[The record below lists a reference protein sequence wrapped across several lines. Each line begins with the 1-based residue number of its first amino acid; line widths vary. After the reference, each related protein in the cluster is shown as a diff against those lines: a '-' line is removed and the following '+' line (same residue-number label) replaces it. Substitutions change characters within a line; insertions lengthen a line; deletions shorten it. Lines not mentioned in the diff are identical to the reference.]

1 MKAIGQHGDDL
12 EIRELDAPEPGC
24 GEVRIRVA
32 AAGVNRPDIL
42 QRKGQYPP
50 PSGASKILG
59 LEVAGWV
66 EQTGPAVW
74 DLREG
79 DPVCAL
85 VAGGG
90 YAELC
95 VAPAV
100 QCLPVPAGLDVA
112 DAAALPEAVFTVWA
126 NLFEAAG
133 LLPGERVLIHGGS
146 SGIGTT
152 AIQMARARGAEV
164 YTTAGSAERARRC
177 EDLGAARA
185 ADHRDEDFVQ
195 VFRNATEE
203 KHPMDVV
210 LDLVGGEY
218 VAKNLSL
225 LRQAGRHVSIGV
237 MGGPEATIPIF
248 HVMQRRLVLTGST
261 LRGRPVPEKGRLR
274 DEVRNHVW
282 PWVES
287 SLIRPQISHRL
298 PLEDA
303 RDAHALLER
312 SEHFG
317 KVLLQV

>member
-12 EIRELDAPEPGC
+12 ELRELDAPEPGC

-50 PSGASKILG
+50 PFGASEILG

-133 LLPGERVLIHGGS
+133 LVPGERVLIHGGS

-164 YTTAGSAERARRC
+164 YTTAGSAERAKRC

-185 ADHRDEDFVQ
+185 ADHRNEDFVQ

-237 MGGPEATIPIF
+237 MGGPKATIPIF
-248 HVMQRRLVLTGST
+248 EVMHRRLVLTGST

-274 DEVRNHVW
+274 DEVQNHVW
-282 PWVES
+282 PWIES
-287 SLIRPQISHRL
+287 SMVRPQISHRL
-298 PLEDA
+298 PLEHA
-303 RDAHALLER
+303 REAHSLLER

>member
-185 ADHRDEDFVQ
+185 ADHRDKDFVQ

>member
-12 EIRELDAPEPGC
+12 ELRELDAPEPGC

-50 PSGASKILG
+50 PSGASEVLG

-164 YTTAGSAERARRC
+164 YTTAGSAERAKRC

-185 ADHRDEDFVQ
+185 ADHRNEDFVQ

-237 MGGPEATIPIF
+237 MGGPKATIPIF
-248 HVMQRRLVLTGST
+248 EVMHRRLVLTGST

-274 DEVRNHVW
+274 DEVQNHVW
-282 PWVES
+282 PWIES
-287 SLIRPQISHRL
+287 SMVRPQISHRL
-298 PLEDA
+298 PLEHA
-303 RDAHALLER
+303 REAHSLLER